1 LRSSH
6 PEPADSAAVFLF
18 ETNTGILSF
27 DADGTGAGAAVEI
40 ALLQG
45 VTGRL
50 GVGDFVLV

>member
-1 LRSSH
+1 
-6 PEPADSAAVFLF
+6 VFLF
-18 ETNTGILSF
+18 ETTTGMLSF

-50 GVGDFVLV
+50 GTEDFVLV